1 MEAWREGAEK
11 SGSMDAALQIAAG
24 GRRAE
29 PAKII
34 REYMVVESS
43 VVLLRWRTA

>member
-1 MEAWREGAEK
+1 MHVNKIK
-11 SGSMDAALQIAAG
+11 SNIQIAAG

-29 PAKII
+29 PAEII

-43 VVLLRWRTA
+43 VVLLRWRTV